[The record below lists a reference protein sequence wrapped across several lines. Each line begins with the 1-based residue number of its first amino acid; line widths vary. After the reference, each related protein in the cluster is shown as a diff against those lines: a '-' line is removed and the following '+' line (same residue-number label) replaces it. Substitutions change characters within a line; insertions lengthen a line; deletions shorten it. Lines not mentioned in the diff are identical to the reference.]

1 MAKKAYIGVNGTA
14 RKVKKIYIG
23 VGGIARKV
31 KKAYIG
37 VGGVARPCWSEGL
50 EYYGT
55 ITPLSM
61 ARYRLAAA
69 TVGNYAIFAGGYSD
83 ASLDAVEAYTDTLT
97 KTSCEALSEP
107 RDYLQAATVG
117 DYALFAGGR
126 DSSYSDGNVST
137 NAVDAY
143 NSSLTRT
150 NPSSEL
156 YIEAS
161 YHTGVSTNKYAM
173 FGGGRNYFDTGYAS
187 GMLNVYDSYLT
198 RTIKTLSRYK
208 QLMGAAYVGD
218 YALFAGGYKYESSS
232 SSNKGYISDVDAV
245 SSSLTRTSANS
256 LSSAR
261 QQIMATTVGDYALFA
276 GGYDG
281 TRSSAVDV
289 YNSSLVH
296 SVLTV
301 GLSVARNNGTATTV
315 GNYALFA
322 CGVGTSYFDVVDV
335 FDSSLTRTIGTAL
348 SIGRSELASTAIG
361 KYAIFAGGKV
371 DDDGNS
377 SNAVDV
383 YTI

>member
-1 MAKKAYIGVNGTA
+1 MAKKAYIGVGGTA

-37 VGGVARPCWSEGL
+37 VGGVARPCFSEGL

-156 YIEAS
+156 YIE
-161 YHTGVSTNKYAM
+161 
-173 FGGGRNYFDTGYAS
+173 FR
-187 GMLNVYDSYLT
+187 
-198 RTIKTLSRYK
+198 
-208 QLMGAAYVGD
+208 
-218 YALFAGGYKYESSS
+218 
-232 SSNKGYISDVDAV
+232 
-245 SSSLTRTSANS
+245 
-256 LSSAR
+256 
-261 QQIMATTVGDYALFA
+261 
-276 GGYDG
+276 
-281 TRSSAVDV
+281 
-289 YNSSLVH
+289 
-296 SVLTV
+296 
-301 GLSVARNNGTATTV
+301 
-315 GNYALFA
+315 
-322 CGVGTSYFDVVDV
+322 
-335 FDSSLTRTIGTAL
+335 
-348 SIGRSELASTAIG
+348 
-361 KYAIFAGGKV
+361 
-371 DDDGNS
+371 
-377 SNAVDV
+377 
-383 YTI
+383 